1 MKKHLSEISKSFFGA
16 NASAKHEGKYPCV
29 QGRDFDADGIYI
41 AHEPMYMNEDD
52 VAYTQP
58 LKKGHVLFSAKGKI
72 FATVWQGQQPNAVA
86 SGTFIV
92 LEVTNADV
100 LPEYLALYLNSAKAK
115 KYFDLH
121 QKMATVK
128 HIGKKQL
135 DQLEIELP
143 SIEKQK
149 LITKMK
155 QLILQEKAIVEE
167 LWERKVRLIN
177 QAISE

>member
-1 MKKHLSEISKSFFGA
+1 MKKYLSEISKSFFGA

-41 AHEPMYMNEDD
+41 AHDSMYMNEDD

-72 FATVWQGQQPNAVA
+72 FATVWQGQLSNAVA

-92 LEVTNADV
+92 LEVTKVDI

-121 QKMATVK
+121 LKTATVK

-135 DQLEIELP
+135 DQLEIEIP
-143 SIEKQK
+143 SMEKQRSLVKVQLLIQEEKK
-149 LITKMK
+149 LILELMNRKEK
-155 QLILQEKAIVEE
+155 ILNYLV
-167 LWERKVRLIN
+167 
-177 QAISE
+177 